1 MNLGVRGDGW
11 HEERRIDLRHEES
24 DGDAALVLLA
34 QDVPHV
40 VRQERRDLRYHLA
53 HAKQEQELEV
63 CKRIGGAAGY
73 KILRYKV

>member
-1 MNLGVRGDGW
+1 MSLGCRRDGG
-11 HEERRIDLRHEES
+11 HEERGVDLRREEP

-53 HAKQEQELEV
+53 HAKKEQQLEV
-63 CKRIGGAAGY
+63 NG
-73 KILRYKV
+73 